1 MEIKNHDEQ
10 HDSAGDYVKS
20 MIFGGLD
27 GVLTSFAVVAGAAGE
42 SGTGR
47 KHART
52 TLRAAG
58 WVLRPPGVWA
68 GGHLGVETVLILGFS
83 NIFADAF
90 AMGMG
95 EFLSSKAHNE
105 YVLKERQREK

>member
-1 MEIKNHDEQ
+1 MSQAQKGSTREPRCELP
-10 HDSAGDYVKS
+10 VW
-20 MIFGGLD
+20 L
-27 GVLTSFAVVAGAAGE
+27 
-42 SGTGR
+42 
-47 KHART
+47 
-52 TLRAAG
+52 
-58 WVLRPPGVWA
+58 LRPPGVWA

-105 YVLKERQREK
+105 YVLKERQREKW